1 MDASLVKDLAYVQN
15 IFPRDFRFNQA
26 AFPDLFEVEVKEDE
40 RKVKFALP
48 NGIITKFKHD
58 IQEFAQISSDGKHV
72 ALVTKLKG
80 AYTSIEAKIDSVLV
94 FDKKKD
100 FLDLIGDRVYVTLV
114 DEGEKKF

>member
-1 MDASLVKDLAYVQN
+1 M
-15 IFPRDFRFNQA
+15 
-26 AFPDLFEVEVKEDE
+26 
-40 RKVKFALP
+40 
-48 NGIITKFKHD
+48 
-58 IQEFAQISSDGKHV
+58 
-72 ALVTKLKG
+72 TKLKG